1 MRLKP
6 NEIEAIKTAAA
17 DVFGPGVVVR
27 LFGSR
32 VRDDLKGGDI
42 DLHFEVD
49 ALPDKWKAK
58 SRFEEQLFRNID
70 PQRVDT
76 IFTIRGQQPAPIE
89 KIAYRDGVVL

>member
-42 DLHFEVD
+42 DLHLEVED
-49 ALPDKWKAK
+49 GFQDYRHAGDFRWKLMNSIGERAIDLVFHVRGRPLRSIDHVAMNEGVAL
-58 SRFEEQLFRNID
+58 
-70 PQRVDT
+70 
-76 IFTIRGQQPAPIE
+76 
-89 KIAYRDGVVL
+89 